1 MAILYF
7 SDVLCRVGLDP
18 AKVKLIRHALTDPG
32 FKACYNKGVSAGDMT
47 IGRYLSATKGPKQNS
62 MHVIGWEIPC
72 RIHRMS
78 RRMVSRGKNGFR
90 AKMSITIYR
99 G

>member
-32 FKACYNKGVSAGDMT
+32 VKE
-47 IGRYLSATKGPKQNS
+47 Q
-62 MHVIGWEIPC
+62 EE
-72 RIHRMS
+72 
-78 RRMVSRGKNGFR
+78 
-90 AKMSITIYR
+90 
-99 G
+99 